1 MSDLYDVL
9 KVNRQADVKDIKKSY
24 FELAKANH
32 PDKGGDT
39 EKFKEIQNAYDVLSD
54 PEKRRM
60 YDMTGNANPQGGGG
74 GPFGQGQGPFG
85 QGQGP
90 FGFGQGMPGMPGMP
104 FGFGGVNVD
113 INNLFG
119 GMFGGNSHNQR
130 RQQRKEKSPNKMHEI
145 SLSLNDFYFGKKL
158 RFDLE
163 RQIFCDSCA
172 GKGCTTWNTCGDC
185 NGSGIRE
192 MMMQIAPG
200 MMAVNRGPCGS
211 CGGEGKKKGAACKRC
226 ESKGL
231 LNKASVLESQI
242 RAGAAVGDII
252 TFEGMCSDHADFEK
266 AGDVLIRLMKADEDI
281 DLVRDGSSLK
291 HECSI
296 SLSESLVGCV
306 RMVRSHPAHPD
317 GLVVEIPVGT
327 QNGETICVSGKGM
340 PLMPL
345 MPSGGAGYGDL
356 YVRVTVKASA
366 EEKKALENHKAVIQA
381 MF

>member
-1 MSDLYDVL
+1 M
-9 KVNRQADVKDIKKSY
+9 KDIKKAY

-54 PEKRRM
+54 SEKRRM
-60 YDMTGNANPQGGGG
+60 YDITGDANPQGQGQGH
-74 GPFGQGQGPFG
+74 GPFGGM
-85 QGQGP
+85 P
-90 FGFGQGMPGMPGMP
+90 FGFGQGMPNP

-119 GMFGGNSHNQR
+119 GMFGGQHSQQR

-145 SLSLNDFYFGKKL
+145 SLSLHDFYFGKKL

-163 RQIFCDSCA
+163 RQIFCEVCA

-185 NGSGIRE
+185 NGSGVRE
-192 MMMQIAPG
+192 TMMQIGPG

-226 ESKGL
+226 DSKGL

-242 RAGAAVGDII
+242 KAGAAMGDII
-252 TFEGMCSDHADFEK
+252 TFEGMCSDHPDFEK

-296 SLSESLVGCV
+296 SLSESLLGCV
-306 RMVRSHPAHPD
+306 RRVRSHPAHPD
-317 GLVVEIPVGT
+317 GLVVDIPVGT

-345 MPSGGAGYGDL
+345 VGGAGGFGDL
-356 YVRVTVKASA
+356 YVRVTVKATA
-366 EEKKALENHKAVIQA
+366 EEKKALETHKDVLRG